1 MRTVFRM
8 PRNTV
13 RFRLT
18 LLYSGVFLVSCVAL
32 LAMTFF
38 LVDRA
43 NPGLYVYN
51 GKGSTATVK
60 EVAKPPVKRGP
71 QQLNSEGND
80 LPAPDAGESEALIE
94 LAQRQKDERRHTL
107 LVQGGTALGIMA
119 VVSTGLGWMLAGR
132 VLRRLST
139 ITRTA
144 REISATNLHARL
156 ALPGPADE
164 LKDLGDTFD
173 ELLARLEASFE
184 AQRRFVA
191 NASHELRTPMTRQR
205 TLGQVALSDPDASVE
220 SLREAHWRIL
230 AAGREQER
238 LITALL
244 TLARGQAGL
253 DRWVPFDLQQLAG
266 KVVAARDEE
275 AERRNVSW
283 RTTLDPAVAVGGA
296 GLAER
301 LVINLV
307 DNALSYNTPDGWVE
321 VATRAEGGRAVL
333 RVSNSGP
340 VVPAEE
346 LDRLFQ
352 PFQRIGATRTHHRE
366 GLGLGLS
373 IVSAIATAHHAEL
386 DAVPRLDGGLTMT
399 VRFRCAA
406 ADTAVAP
413 AAVEPV

>member
-1 MRTVFRM
+1 MRTVFRR

-18 LLYSGVFLVSCVAL
+18 LLYGGVFLVSSVAL

-43 NPGLYVYN
+43 DPGLYVYN
-51 GKGSTATVK
+51 GQGSAATVK
-60 EVAKPPVKRGP
+60 EMSKPPVKHGP
-71 QQLNSEGND
+71 QELDKQGND
-80 LPAPDAGESEALIE
+80 LPAPAAGESKALIE
-94 LAQRQKDERRHTL
+94 LARRQQDQRRHTL
-107 LVQGGTALGIMA
+107 LVQGLIALGIMT
-119 VVSTGLGWMLAGR
+119 VVSMGLGWVLAGR

-173 ELLARLEASFE
+173 ELLARLEAAFE

-205 TLGQVALSDPDASVE
+205 TLGQVVLADPDASVE
-220 SLREAHWRIL
+220 SLREAHLRIL

-238 LITALL
+238 LITSLL

-253 DRWVPFDLQQLAG
+253 DRRVPFDLQALAG
-266 KVVAARDEE
+266 KVVASRDEE
-275 AERRNVSW
+275 AERRDVSW
-283 RTTLDPAVAVGGA
+283 RTTLEPAVAVGGA

-301 LVINLV
+301 LVVNLV
-307 DNALSYNTPDGWVE
+307 DNALAYNTPGGWVE
-321 VATRAEGGRAVL
+321 VTTRAEGDRAVL
-333 RVSNSGP
+333 TVSNSGP
-340 VVPAEE
+340 VVAADE

-352 PFQRIGATRTHHRE
+352 PFQRVGTTRTHRE

-373 IVSAIATAHHAEL
+373 IVSAIATAHQAEL
-386 DAVPRLDGGLTMT
+386 DAVPRSEGGLTMT
-399 VRFRCAA
+399 VRFPCAA
-406 ADTAVAP
+406 ADTVVAP
-413 AAVEPV
+413 AAVERV

>member
-1 MRTVFRM
+1 M

-18 LLYSGVFLVSCVAL
+18 LLYGGVFLVSGVAL
-32 LAMTFF
+32 LAITFF

-43 NPGLYVYN
+43 DPGLYVYN
-51 GKGSTATVK
+51 GQGGAATVK
-60 EVAKPPVKRGP
+60 EVAKPPGKNGP
-71 QQLNSEGND
+71 QELSNEGGD
-80 LPAPDAGESEALIE
+80 LPAPDVGESEALVE
-94 LAQRQKDERRHTL
+94 LAKRQKDERRHTL
-107 LVQGGTALGIMA
+107 LVQGGTALGFMA
-119 VVSTGLGWMLAGR
+119 VVSAGLGWVLAGR

-173 ELLARLEASFE
+173 ELLARLEAAFE

-205 TLGQVALSDPDASVE
+205 ALGQVALADPDASVE
-220 SLREAHWRIL
+220 SLREAHLRIL

-238 LITALL
+238 LITSLL

-253 DRWVPFDLQQLAG
+253 ERWVPFDLQRLTG
-266 KVVAARDEE
+266 KVVAARDDE
-275 AERRNVSW
+275 AERRGVSW

-307 DNALSYNTPDGWVE
+307 DNALSYNIPGGWVE
-321 VATRAEGGRAVL
+321 VTTRTEGDRAVL
-333 RVSNSGP
+333 TVSNSGP
-340 VVPAEE
+340 VVADDE

-352 PFQRIGATRTHHRE
+352 PFQRVGTARMHRRE

-373 IVSAIATAHHAEL
+373 IVSAVATAHHADL
-386 DAVPRLDGGLTMT
+386 DAVPRPDGGLTVT
-399 VRFRCAA
+399 VRFPGAA
-406 ADTAVAP
+406 ADPAAGP
-413 AAVEPV
+413 AAVERV